1 MRPLRIDPAVGVIAF
16 IVLGTLLIWGII
28 HLAGPGRPSNGLV
41 LLSVAAPVVVALAF
55 GWFLAGS
62 SEE

>member
-1 MRPLRIDPAVGVIAF
+1 VRIWRLDPVVAVIAF
-16 IVLGTLLIWGII
+16 VVLGTLVVWGIV
-28 HLAGPGRPSNGLV
+28 HLAGPGRPDDATV
-41 LLSVAAPVVVALAF
+41 LLSVAAPIVVAVAF

>member
-16 IVLGTLLIWGII
+16 IILGTLLIWGII

-41 LLSVAAPVVVALAF
+41 LLSVAAPVVAALAF